1 MNDDAVII
9 AIDGGGSKTDVLL
22 VDASGAVLGQAR
34 GPGAS
39 PQVVGM
45 KPGLDVFESLVT
57 EASVQAGL
65 PATPPFATHTSA
77 YLAGADLPVEEEGL
91 LRAIT
96 ERGWSESVVV
106 GNDTF
111 ALLRAGT
118 ADGVGVAVV
127 CGAGINC
134 VGVAADGRVH
144 RFPALGRISGDW
156 GGGFQMGSEALWWA
170 VRAADGRGPRTA
182 LLPAVVDHFGAKD
195 IFEVVERLHFE
206 SLPRPR
212 IHELSPVLFRVAAT
226 GDEVA
231 TRVVGQLVDEV
242 VTLAAVTMRQ
252 LDMTTEAP
260 VVVLGGGVLTG
271 MDSSVVAE
279 IEQRCVEVAPRAELR
294 VIDIAPVV
302 GAALLGLDTIGA
314 PAAAKTR
321 LRSSAGVLNFVLP
334 DPVLAAGSVP
344 AGVIGQ
350 DTDSLVNGSAPG
362 EPDGVGER
370 AESFGAS

>member
-1 MNDDAVII
+1 MSEDAVII

-22 VDASGAVLGQAR
+22 VDGSGAILGRSR

-45 KPGLDVFESLVT
+45 KPGLDVFESLVA
-57 EASVQAGL
+57 EAAVQAGL
-65 PATPPFATHTSA
+65 SAMPPFGTHTSA
-77 YLAGADLPVEEEGL
+77 YLAGADLPLEEEEL
-91 LRAIT
+91 LHALT

-118 ADGVGVAVV
+118 PDGVGVAVV

-134 VGVAADGRVH
+134 VGVAEDGRVH

-170 VRAADGRGPRTA
+170 VRDADGRGPRTG
-182 LLPAVVDHFGAKD
+182 LLPAIVEHFGTKD
-195 IFEVVERLHFE
+195 IFEVVEQLHFR

-212 IHELSPVLFRVAAT
+212 IHELSPLLFRVAAS

-231 TRVVGQLVDEV
+231 TRIVQQLVDEV
-242 VTLAAVTMRQ
+242 ASMVAVTVRK
-252 LDMTTEAP
+252 LDMTAGAP

-271 MDSSVVAE
+271 VDRSVIAQ
-279 IEQRCVEVAPRAELR
+279 IEQRCVEVAPRADVR
-294 VIDIAPVV
+294 VVDIAPVV
-302 GAALLGLDTIGA
+302 GAALLGLDAIGA
-314 PAAAKTR
+314 SAAAKTR
-321 LRSSAGVLNFVLP
+321 LRTSAGLLNVVP
-334 DPVLAAGSVP
+334 SNSVAAGM
-344 AGVIGQ
+344 IGQ
-350 DTDSLVNGSAPG
+350 SADSLVNGSAPG
-362 EPDGVGER
+362 EPDSVGKR